1 MNNLPNTKRKS
12 ENVHSFL
19 AFLLFI
25 CFSFTS
31 YYIQAQEVKGITLNV
46 QNETAE
52 NVFNQLS
59 IQTGLK
65 FFYDQEIV
73 NSAPRITL
81 KVSNASLQDVLERIT
96 LQTKL
101 YFNRDNHTISVGK
114 QKTGQGTSKGIK
126 LRNIKGRVVD
136 QDGEPII
143 GASVLVKGTTNGVIT
158 DMDGN
163 YNLIDVPENA

>member
-73 NSAPRITL
+73 NSAPAL
-81 KVSNASLQDVLERIT
+81 PSKYQMP
-96 LQTKL
+96 L
-101 YFNRDNHTISVGK
+101 YRMFW
-114 QKTGQGTSKGIK
+114 
-126 LRNIKGRVVD
+126 
-136 QDGEPII
+136 
-143 GASVLVKGTTNGVIT
+143 SVLLYRQNCISIGIIIQYLLVNRKPDKALRKV
-158 DMDGN
+158 
-163 YNLIDVPENA
+163 

>member
-59 IQTGLK
+59 IGG
-65 FFYDQEIV
+65 FYQFHFLFL
-73 NSAPRITL
+73 A
-81 KVSNASLQDVLERIT
+81 
-96 LQTKL
+96 
-101 YFNRDNHTISVGK
+101 
-114 QKTGQGTSKGIK
+114 
-126 LRNIKGRVVD
+126 
-136 QDGEPII
+136 
-143 GASVLVKGTTNGVIT
+143 
-158 DMDGN
+158 
-163 YNLIDVPENA
+163 

>member
-81 KVSNASLQDVLERIT
+81 KVSNASLRRGVL
-96 LQTKL
+96 Q
-101 YFNRDNHTISVGK
+101 FAVNHAVSS
-114 QKTGQGTSKGIK
+114 SKI
-126 LRNIKGRVVD
+126 
-136 QDGEPII
+136 
-143 GASVLVKGTTNGVIT
+143 
-158 DMDGN
+158 
-163 YNLIDVPENA
+163 LIPRKENS

>member
-73 NSAPRITL
+73 NYSSPHYPQSIKCLSTGCFR
-81 KVSNASLQDVLERIT
+81 SVLLYRQNCISIGIIIQYLLVNRNRTRHFER
-96 LQTKL
+96 
-101 YFNRDNHTISVGK
+101 Y
-114 QKTGQGTSKGIK
+114 K
-126 LRNIKGRVVD
+126 LRISREELSIKMVNL
-136 QDGEPII
+136 
-143 GASVLVKGTTNGVIT
+143 SLVPV
-158 DMDGN
+158 
-163 YNLIDVPENA
+163 YW

>member
-65 FFYDQEIV
+65 FFYDQPQI
-73 NSAPRITL
+73 
-81 KVSNASLQDVLERIT
+81 
-96 LQTKL
+96 
-101 YFNRDNHTISVGK
+101 
-114 QKTGQGTSKGIK
+114 
-126 LRNIKGRVVD
+126 RN
-136 QDGEPII
+136 
-143 GASVLVKGTTNGVIT
+143 
-158 DMDGN
+158 
-163 YNLIDVPENA
+163 

>member
-65 FFYDQEIV
+65 FSMI
-73 NSAPRITL
+73 
-81 KVSNASLQDVLERIT
+81 K
-96 LQTKL
+96 KL
-101 YFNRDNHTISVGK
+101 LI
-114 QKTGQGTSKGIK
+114 QLPALPSKYQMP
-126 LRNIKGRVVD
+126 LYRMFW
-136 QDGEPII
+136 
-143 GASVLVKGTTNGVIT
+143 SVLLYRQNCISIGIIIQYLLVNRKPDKALRKV
-158 DMDGN
+158 
-163 YNLIDVPENA
+163 

>member
-1 MNNLPNTKRKS
+1 M
-12 ENVHSFL
+12 
-19 AFLLFI
+19 LFI
-25 CFSFTS
+25 YKLLYTGARSEGHNIKCS
-31 YYIQAQEVKGITLNV
+31 ERNGRKCL
-46 QNETAE
+46 
-52 NVFNQLS
+52 NQLS

-114 QKTGQGTSKGIK
+114 QKTGQSTSKGIK
-126 LRNIKGRVVD
+126 LRNLKGRVVD
-136 QDGEPII
+136 QDG
-143 GASVLVKGTTNGVIT
+143 
-158 DMDGN
+158 
-163 YNLIDVPENA
+163 

>member
-52 NVFNQLS
+52 NVFN
-59 IQTGLK
+59 
-65 FFYDQEIV
+65 
-73 NSAPRITL
+73 
-81 KVSNASLQDVLERIT
+81 
-96 LQTKL
+96 
-101 YFNRDNHTISVGK
+101 
-114 QKTGQGTSKGIK
+114 GTSHYMVNTRHTVCGW
-126 LRNIKGRVVD
+126 R
-136 QDGEPII
+136 
-143 GASVLVKGTTNGVIT
+143 ALVEYECRMSLSCFKTLMEDVSI
-158 DMDGN
+158 
-163 YNLIDVPENA
+163 LPFLQHLFIDVRQVKFRVFGKFLTHMRYIYLSSQKLPQR

>member
-101 YFNRDNHTISVGK
+101 YFNRDICW
-114 QKTGQGTSKGIK
+114 
-126 LRNIKGRVVD
+126 
-136 QDGEPII
+136 
-143 GASVLVKGTTNGVIT
+143 
-158 DMDGN
+158 
-163 YNLIDVPENA
+163 

>member
-96 LQTKL
+96 YRQNCISIGIIIQYLL
-101 YFNRDNHTISVGK
+101 VNRKPDK
-114 QKTGQGTSKGIK
+114 A
-126 LRNIKGRVVD
+126 LRKV
-136 QDGEPII
+136 
-143 GASVLVKGTTNGVIT
+143 
-158 DMDGN
+158 
-163 YNLIDVPENA
+163 

>member
-114 QKTGQGTSKGIK
+114 QKTGQSTSKGIK
-126 LRNIKGRVVD
+126 LRNLKGRVVD

-163 YNLIDVPENA
+163 YNS